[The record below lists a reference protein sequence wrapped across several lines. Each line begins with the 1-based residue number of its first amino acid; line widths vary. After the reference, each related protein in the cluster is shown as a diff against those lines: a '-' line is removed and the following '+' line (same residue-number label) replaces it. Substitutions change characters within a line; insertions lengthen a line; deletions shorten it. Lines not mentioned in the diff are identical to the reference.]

1 MKYNKA
7 TVKKLFA
14 QEAILLILAII
25 AIMILSLALEIN
37 SISWWIGFLIVLI
50 LSLLIGLIYI
60 PLLWHNT
67 GWKIDDDKLYIKG
80 GVIFIKYSYIP
91 INQIVNVVVIKN
103 PLTPILNIAT
113 VVVKATAANGKLK
126 WIDLNV
132 AQDLTSRLSSYK
144 DH

>member
-132 AQDLTSRLSSYK
+132 AQYLTSRLSSYK

>member
-91 INQIVNVVVIKN
+91 INQIVNVFVIKN

-132 AQDLTSRLSSYK
+132 TQYLTSRLSSYK